1 MSLKTARR
9 IAAYELGAGEARIR
23 FKPDSLTKAAEALTR
38 EDIRGLVKDGA
49 IYVSSQGG
57 QTRLLGKHYHEQRK
71 KGRKRGR
78 GKRSGE
84 KYSRVSGKEDWMI
97 RVRSQ
102 RRFLAKLKGE
112 GKIAGA
118 DARHAY
124 LMVKGRAFK
133 GIGALEAHLADRKM
147 LK

>member
-9 IAAYELGAGEARIR
+9 VAAYELGAGEARIR
-23 FKPDSLTKAAEALTR
+23 FKPESLTKAAEALTR

-49 IYVSSQGG
+49 IYADAPGG
-57 QTRLLGKHYHEQRK
+57 QTRLLGQHYDRQRK

-78 GKRSGE
+78 GNRSG
-84 KYSRVSGKEDWMI
+84 KMYSRISQKEDWML

-102 RRFLAKLKGE
+102 RRFLAKLKEE

-133 GIGALEAHLADRKM
+133 GIGALEAHLKEKKM